1 MYQKETTKNIFSYLM
16 LKTHLTQVV
25 LVTFNPT
32 HLIVTQIKWGHTFCG
47 LKSNEVILF
56 VSLI

>member
-1 MYQKETTKNIFSYLM
+1 MYQKETTKNIFSHLM

-32 HLIVTQIKWGHTFCG
+32 HLIVTQIK
-47 LKSNEVILF
+47 
-56 VSLI
+56 